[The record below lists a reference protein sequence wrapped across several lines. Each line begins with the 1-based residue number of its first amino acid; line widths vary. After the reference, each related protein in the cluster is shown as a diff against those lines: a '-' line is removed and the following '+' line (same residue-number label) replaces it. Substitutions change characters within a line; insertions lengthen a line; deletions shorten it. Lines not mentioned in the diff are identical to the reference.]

1 MFSCQILKM
10 SRDGEWGF
18 HDVSGQPVTLLNH
31 CLKEEHFPYDQ
42 FELPFLQTVIT
53 IHCALTVHLSEDA
66 RFVLSTTLFSIAL
79 TRWLKRAIRIF
90 LFSPYFPYPLKG
102 HMLQLLTILVTSL
115 WTHSQNWRLLQM
127 QPHKCQAEVNHHFLW
142 PTFDTF
148 ALLQELAADSN
159 WLLSYQDRKIL
170 FCRASSLYQH
180 MELASMC
187 SILHFLDLS
196 P

>member
-18 HDVSGQPVTLLNH
+18 HDVSGQPVTVLNH
-31 CLKEEHFPYDQ
+31 CLREEHFPYDQ

-53 IHCALTVHLSEDA
+53 IHCALTVHLSEEA

-102 HMLQLLTILVTSL
+102 HMLQLLTILLTSL

-142 PTFDTF
+142 PTFDTSHCCKS
-148 ALLQELAADSN
+148 LLLIQIDFFPTRTARSFSAEPPACTN
-159 WLLSYQDRKIL
+159 TW
-170 FCRASSLYQH
+170 SSLPCV
-180 MELASMC
+180 AFCIS
-187 SILHFLDLS
+187 
-196 P
+196 